1 MPIYTVHEAK
11 TNLSKLIERAEAG
24 DEVIIARRDQPA
36 VRLVPV
42 GQSTPKRKFGA
53 YKGDATVTD
62 AFFDPL
68 PDDELDAWDGDS
80 ARPNAVNDRAKKVSA
95 KARRRS

>member
-1 MPIYTVHEAK
+1 MPTYTVHEAK

-42 GQSTPKRKFGA
+42 GQSAAKRMFGA
-53 YKGDATVTD
+53 YKGQATVTA

-68 PDDELDAWDGDS
+68 PDDELSAWDGS
-80 ARPNAVNDRAKKVSA
+80 NLTPTTGRLPAKTRQTK
-95 KARRRS
+95 KAT